1 MSLSTSQRPA
11 ALVTDA
17 ERGSALAIIRS
28 LGRRGWRVI
37 AASAAPDALGFR
49 SRYAAARLVYPP
61 PAEDPRG
68 TVEALLGAAREHGA
82 DLLIPVTDD
91 VGLPLAAAR
100 AQFAGVCRV
109 ALADD
114 EQIALVTDKQ
124 CTLALAGELGVPV
137 PLTRQVRTAAEADAV
152 AEDFGW
158 PVVVKPQVSRLVDEG
173 SGVDVLEV
181 TYAAD
186 RAGLLRIVG
195 EFEERCPV
203 LLQEYCPG
211 EGHGVELL
219 AYGGQPLAAF
229 QHRRLHEV
237 PITGGASALRQSVA
251 LDPQLYEYARRL
263 VATLKWTGL
272 VMVEFKVGA
281 RGPRLM
287 EINGRI
293 WGSLPL
299 AVFSGMDFPA
309 RLTDLLLN
317 GPPPLPAAPDTRY
330 RIGVKARN
338 LEKDIVWLLA
348 VLVGRRRHAFLPA
361 PGRLA
366 ALTALPGLL
375 DPRIR
380 TDSFTWDDPRPALA
394 ELPQIARKLLHKR
407 GKGKGAFQSDDSRAR
422 RGGAERRPVG
432 VYRNTPLQTPLVGS
446 ADGDAPAIAEPG
458 QEVGL

>member
-1 MSLSTSQRPA
+1 MAEHRNHQPA

-37 AASAAPDALGFR
+37 AASAAPDAPGFR
-49 SRYAAARLVYPP
+49 SRYAAARVVYPSP
-61 PAEDPRG
+61 VDDPRG
-68 TVEALLGAAREHGA
+68 ATAALLGAARAHGV

-109 ALADD
+109 AMAGD

-124 CTLALAGELGVPV
+124 RTLALAEELGVPV

-152 AEDFGW
+152 AGDFGW

-186 RAGLLRIVG
+186 RDDLLRVVG
-195 EFEERCPV
+195 QFEGRCPV

-219 AYGGQPLAAF
+219 AYEGKPLAAF
-229 QHRRLHEV
+229 QHKRLHEV
-237 PITGGASALRQSVA
+237 PVTGGASALRQSVA

-263 VATLKWTGL
+263 IAALKWTGL
-272 VMVEFKVGA
+272 IMVEFKVGA

-309 RLTDLLLN
+309 RLADLLLN
-317 GPPPLPAAPDTRY
+317 GPPSLSAAPDTNY

-338 LEKDIVWLLA
+338 LEKDIVWTLA
-348 VLVGRRRHAFLPA
+348 VLAGRRHHPFLPA
-361 PGRLA
+361 PGRWA
-366 ALTALPGLL
+366 ALAALPGLL
-375 DPRIR
+375 DPRTR
-380 TDSFTWDDPRPALA
+380 TDSFAWDDPRPALA
-394 ELPQIARKLLHKR
+394 ELPQIARKLLRKR
-407 GKGKGAFQSDDSRAR
+407 GKGREAGQGNRVTNDLSGPISGARTFSPSPTPSPTQAEGRGAPR
-422 RGGAERRPVG
+422 RILLF
-432 VYRNTPLQTPLVGS
+432 PL
-446 ADGDAPAIAEPG
+446 
-458 QEVGL
+458 